1 MKATQ
6 SCRLQEI
13 PVNYQSRSLSEGKK
27 VSMLR
32 DPLTWIRALVKFRFS
47 PLYPTSDGRKRW

>member
-1 MKATQ
+1 
-6 SCRLQEI
+6 LQEI

-47 PLYPTSDGRKRW
+47 PLYPTSDGRER